1 MTELVTAEIQTSP
14 EYIGHNGQRVPRGHW
29 SNKKN
34 VKIYMDWL
42 AKREGYTTMEDFY
55 KIKKDTFK
63 NNFGGGL
70 LTSNNQSPTKIL
82 FSVYPNYNWLE
93 WKFHCTPRGYWSDK
107 RNQKKYMEW

>member
-1 MTELVTAEIQTSP
+1 MTTNDTMTSQANIKTHTYL
-14 EYIGHNGQRVPRGHW
+14 EYIGHNGQRVPRDYW

-63 NNFGGGL
+63 NNFGGKPWC
-70 LTSNNQSPTKIL
+70 NK
-82 FSVYPNYNWLE
+82 FSFWA
-93 WKFHCTPRGYWSDK
+93 S
-107 RNQKKYMEW
+107 